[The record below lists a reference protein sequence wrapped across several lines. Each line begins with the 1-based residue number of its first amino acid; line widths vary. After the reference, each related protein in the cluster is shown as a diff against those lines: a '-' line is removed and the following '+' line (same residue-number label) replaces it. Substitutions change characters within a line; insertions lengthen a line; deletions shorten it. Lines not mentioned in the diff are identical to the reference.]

1 VEPQIDS
8 VARRRLAELAR
19 HLASGQITNFEFD
32 DAIPSSKDRSVYT
45 VYFNGLWPLYDD
57 LRLHRM
63 KGKWALTPEGRAWV
77 ARIILFLRSNQ
88 PYRYPVP
95 TRLQA
100 ILAFPLTLATLGL
113 SARLWRRYA
122 WRHADTSVWPFYSKE
137 EFEDARRNPVYLSG
151 RASPNNRMQRSGLA

>member
-1 VEPQIDS
+1 MEHQIDT

-19 HLASGQITNFEFD
+19 NLVSGQITNFEFD
-32 DAIPSSKDRSVYT
+32 DAVPSSKDLSIHT

-63 KGKWALTPEGRAWV
+63 KGKWALTQEGRSWV
-77 ARIILFLRSNQ
+77 ARIILFLRSNK
-88 PYRYPVP
+88 PYRYPIP

-100 ILAFPLTLATLGL
+100 FLTFPLALVTLGL
-113 SARLWRRYA
+113 SSRLWRRYA

-137 EFEDARRNPVYLSG
+137 EFEDALRNPVYLGG
-151 RASPNNRMQRSGLA
+151 RASPNNPLQRSE